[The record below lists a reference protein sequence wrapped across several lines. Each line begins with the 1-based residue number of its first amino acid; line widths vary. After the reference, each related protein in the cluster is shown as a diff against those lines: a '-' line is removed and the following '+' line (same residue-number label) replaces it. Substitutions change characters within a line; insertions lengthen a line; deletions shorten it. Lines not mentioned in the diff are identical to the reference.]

1 MMATISFLG
10 IGLLGAAFAEAA
22 AKRGDTVTV
31 WNRSPEKAQALS
43 VFGVG
48 AAATPAE
55 AVRGATRVHLIL
67 KDDAVVDEVIQAARP
82 GLVADVV
89 LIDHSTTLPRL
100 TAERAARFQAEG
112 LRYLHCPVFMG
123 PAAARQAQG
132 TMLAAGPQAL
142 FNEVKTELAKMTGR
156 LEYLGERPDLG
167 AVNKLLGNTMLIGSW
182 AVLAD
187 VLTVAKAGGVAP
199 EDAIRMLGVLDLNN
213 VVALRGGNMARG
225 NFAPSFELAMAR
237 KDIGLMLEATGDMPL
252 STLRSIADRMD
263 QLIAAGH
270 GSDDASVLGIDA
282 VRSV

>member
-43 VFGVG
+43 VFGVS

-67 KDDAVVDEVIQAARP
+67 KDDAAVDEVIQAARP
-82 GLVADVV
+82 GLAADVV

>member
-1 MMATISFLG
+1 MMVTISFLG

-43 VFGVG
+43 VFGVS

-67 KDDAVVDEVIQAARP
+67 KDDAAVDEVIAAARP
-82 GLVADVV
+82 GLAADVV

>member
-43 VFGVG
+43 VFGVS
-48 AAATPAE
+48 AAPTPAE

-67 KDDAVVDEVIQAARP
+67 KDDAAVDEVIQAARP
-82 GLVADVV
+82 GLAADVV

-187 VLTVAKAGGVAP
+187 VLSVAKAGGVAP

>member
-67 KDDAVVDEVIQAARP
+67 KDDAVVDEVIAAARP
-82 GLVADVV
+82 GLAADVV

>member
-43 VFGVG
+43 VFGVS

-67 KDDAVVDEVIQAARP
+67 KDDAAVDEVIQAARP
-82 GLVADVV
+82 GLAADVV

-100 TAERAARFQAEG
+100 TAERAARLQAEG
-112 LRYLHCPVFMG
+112 QRYLHCPVFMG

-142 FNEVKTELAKMTGR
+142 FDEVKTELAKMTGR

>member
-1 MMATISFLG
+1 MSNITILG
-10 IGLLGAAFAEAA
+10 TGLLGAAFAEAA

-31 WNRSPEKAQALS
+31 WNRSPEKAQALTA
-43 VFGVG
+43 FGLKV
-48 AAATPAE
+48 AATAAE

-67 KDDAVVDEVIQAARP
+67 KDDAVVDEVIEAARP
-82 GLVADVV
+82 GLAADAV

-100 TAERAARFQAEG
+100 TAERAARLQVEG

-132 TMLAAGPQAL
+132 TMLAAGSQAL
-142 FNEVKTELAKMTGR
+142 FDEVKNELAKMTGR

-199 EDAIRMLGVLDLNN
+199 EEAIRMLGVLDFNN

-225 NFAPSFELAMAR
+225 NFAPSFELSMAR
-237 KDIGLMLEATGDMPL
+237 KDIGLMLDATGGMPL

-282 VRSV
+282 VRGA

>member
-43 VFGVG
+43 VFGVS

-67 KDDAVVDEVIQAARP
+67 KDDAVVDEVIAAARP
-82 GLVADVV
+82 GLAEDVV